1 MTTQSMSYIMTKILN
16 NKYIF
21 LLGAERIV
29 PREWPLLRNVPLT
42 VTGLKVLGKS
52 NSRPEQFVYS
62 HLISQRLSFSLKTK
76 LKYS

>member
-1 MTTQSMSYIMTKILN
+1 MSYIMTKILN
-16 NKYIF
+16 NELIF
-21 LLGAERIV
+21 LLGAERID
-29 PREWPLLRNVPLT
+29 PREWPLLRNVPLSLT

-76 LKYS
+76 LKRN